1 MTVLHLIIGLS
12 AGGAEHMVLELA
24 NQCQI
29 KGHKPIVVSLTKRDL
44 ILNKFIDKNI
54 TCYFLNIT
62 SVKSLR
68 NGLGKLK
75 EINSKNP
82 GLVFHCHMFH
92 ALMVGLIY
100 KIFIRNTPI
109 IFTLHTNKV
118 KQFYRKVAL
127 FLTMMLRSKDI
138 IFSVN
143 SKKWYLKNSISIPNG
158 VDLSKFKS
166 KEKRYIKDTLFKF
179 LFLGRLTEPKNP
191 LFLVQLTQKLIE
203 ANHKNFIINVVGDG
217 GLKEDLEKAIVKNNL
232 SKYIKLLGFQNKVSK
247 FLSESDCLIIP
258 SLWEGMPVSIIEA
271 GASKLPVIS
280 TPVGSIPD
288 FLNDNNAYVKNLED
302 FHSSMISVLINY
314 SDADKKGENLFK
326 LVKNKYDIEKVSD
339 LHIKLYKSTLV

>member
-1 MTVLHLIIGLS
+1 
-12 AGGAEHMVLELA
+12 MVLELA

-29 KGHKPIVVSLTKRDL
+29 KGHKAIVVSLTKRNL

-54 TCYFLNIT
+54 KCYFLNIT
-62 SVKSLR
+62 AVKSLR
-68 NGLGKLK
+68 SGLYKLK
-75 EINSKNP
+75 EINRKNP
-82 GLVFHCHMFH
+82 DLVFHCHMFH
-92 ALMVGLIY
+92 ALMLGLIY
-100 KIFIRNTPI
+100 KIFINNVPI
-109 IFTLHTNKV
+109 VFTLHTNKV
-118 KQFYRKVAL
+118 KQFYRKTLL
-127 FLTMMLRSKDI
+127 FLTMKLRSKDI

-166 KEKRYIKDTLFKF
+166 KEKPYLKGEIFKF
-179 LFLGRLTEPKNP
+179 LFLGRLSEPKNP
-191 LFLVQLTQKLIE
+191 LFLIHLIQKLIE

-217 GLKEDLEKAIVKNNL
+217 GLREDLEKAIVNNNL
-232 SKYIKLLGFQNKVSK
+232 SNYINLMGFQNKVSK
-247 FLSESDCLIIP
+247 FLSEADCLIIP

-288 FLNDNNAYVKNLED
+288 FLNDNNAYVKNLDD
-302 FHSSMISVLINY
+302 FHSSMISVLENY
-314 SDADKKGENLFK
+314 SDAHKKGEALFK

-339 LHIKLYKSTLV
+339 LHIKLYKSALI